1 MENKTDFND
10 LVRKIDSKEILLP
23 DFQRDFV
30 WKDED
35 QQKSITA
42 SVLAKMPI
50 GSILLLQSEPT
61 EYACKKI
68 GLNQEIDTSEIKNK
82 IYFLLDGQQRI
93 TVLTNVFSN
102 EIQDNKKKI
111 SDLVSPSLKRHFF
124 LLIPRWKDI
133 WNDPEK
139 DDLFGVKTLRFPYLN
154 PDSDI
159 PDFLSGDIKS
169 FIVSLQ
175 YSQKDIKPYNPSAP
189 LSTEL
194 DDFCLTYQDGYLIP
208 LFLAIGIGKN
218 QSVAQLRYTEIIKSI
233 AHKIKNEIMNYY
245 EGVLTNENLKIGFI
259 EQLFPDEEERNE
271 VINDR
276 NALKEKLA
284 NRETLWPV
292 NMSDYIKSCLKEMV
306 LNQVIV
312 SEKERKRAIDIYEN
326 MNRGGVTLNTFDLIM
341 AKVAIVSKDRFYD
354 RIISL
359 ILSLKTDYPLD
370 VVPSLIDQIIKQDI
384 QNNSLNCSLACDC
397 YNDNKKEISPQ
408 YLDAFLDVLSLYCN
422 NPDYESEKYNVN
434 DIKKNSIL
442 NLSPEEINNNTE
454 KICSS
459 LDRALFFFQTRCGIR
474 SIKELNNSLMLV
486 IVGTIFTNDEWFN
499 SKRVHRILEAWYWAA
514 LFSGEFDKDQNAA
527 MIRDLQNLIKII
539 KDSSQGIKW
548 LRSMQ
553 DLVLKQTN
561 FSDEDLL
568 LMRKVDEDRYP
579 KRNLRAAI
587 CQFLLSRSYTD
598 MFDSEKIISVFGQ
611 DADSLEAHHIIPLG
625 TVNTYGE
632 STRKLRD
639 NPGNIC
645 NSPLNFVLITKEA
658 NKAISDDPLNVYIQK
673 ITPAAKSALHITDYN
688 AGADISKIL
697 EARYTLLLGDIQ
709 GRINNLLV
717 GIETF

>member
-111 SDLVSPSLKRHFF
+111 SDLVSPSLKRRFF

-245 EGVLTNENLKIGFI
+245 EGVLTNENLKIG
-259 EQLFPDEEERNE
+259 E
-271 VINDR
+271 
-276 NALKEKLA
+276 
-284 NRETLWPV
+284 
-292 NMSDYIKSCLKEMV
+292 
-306 LNQVIV
+306 
-312 SEKERKRAIDIYEN
+312 
-326 MNRGGVTLNTFDLIM
+326 
-341 AKVAIVSKDRFYD
+341 
-354 RIISL
+354 
-359 ILSLKTDYPLD
+359 
-370 VVPSLIDQIIKQDI
+370 
-384 QNNSLNCSLACDC
+384 
-397 YNDNKKEISPQ
+397 
-408 YLDAFLDVLSLYCN
+408 
-422 NPDYESEKYNVN
+422 
-434 DIKKNSIL
+434 
-442 NLSPEEINNNTE
+442 
-454 KICSS
+454 
-459 LDRALFFFQTRCGIR
+459 
-474 SIKELNNSLMLV
+474 
-486 IVGTIFTNDEWFN
+486 
-499 SKRVHRILEAWYWAA
+499 
-514 LFSGEFDKDQNAA
+514 
-527 MIRDLQNLIKII
+527 
-539 KDSSQGIKW
+539 
-548 LRSMQ
+548 
-553 DLVLKQTN
+553 
-561 FSDEDLL
+561 
-568 LMRKVDEDRYP
+568 
-579 KRNLRAAI
+579 
-587 CQFLLSRSYTD
+587 
-598 MFDSEKIISVFGQ
+598 
-611 DADSLEAHHIIPLG
+611 
-625 TVNTYGE
+625 
-632 STRKLRD
+632 
-639 NPGNIC
+639 
-645 NSPLNFVLITKEA
+645 
-658 NKAISDDPLNVYIQK
+658 
-673 ITPAAKSALHITDYN
+673 
-688 AGADISKIL
+688 
-697 EARYTLLLGDIQ
+697 
-709 GRINNLLV
+709 
-717 GIETF
+717 